1 MGTAV
6 TGGSSEEGKEE
17 RVKGFI
23 WEDIDTIKGHLRS
36 SIETLLQ

>member
-1 MGTAV
+1 MKRV
-6 TGGSSEEGKEE
+6 KEEG
-17 RVKGFI
+17 VKGFI